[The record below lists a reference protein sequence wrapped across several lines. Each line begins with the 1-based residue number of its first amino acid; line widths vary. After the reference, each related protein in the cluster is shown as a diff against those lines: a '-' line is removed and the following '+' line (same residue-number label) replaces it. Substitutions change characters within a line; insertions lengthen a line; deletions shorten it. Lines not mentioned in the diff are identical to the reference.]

1 MHFATLCCKVRQPAL
16 WGFDVRR
23 LLPPADMMLGVSSV
37 VELLPVNPRLPA
49 LIGTHRCGPGLP
61 PLVIAGPCVIE
72 SESLCLRIAEHLAD
86 LAASLRVQM
95 VFKAS
100 FDKANRTS
108 GGSFRGPG
116 VDEGLAV
123 LARVRAATGL
133 PVTTDVHLPEQATAA
148 GHVCD
153 LLQIPAF
160 LCRQTDLLLA
170 AAATGRAVNV
180 KKGQFVAPGDMKHVV
195 AKLLA
200 GGCSDVLL
208 CERGTFF
215 GYGRLVNDFAGLIT
229 MRAMGVPVIFDATH
243 SVQQP
248 ASLGEATGGDR
259 ALVEP
264 LARAAAAVGIDG
276 LFFET
281 HPEPD
286 SSPSDGPNM
295 VPLSQLR
302 GVLERVLL
310 VHEARLAGERQRPV
324 G

>member
-1 MHFATLCCKVRQPAL
+1 MT
-16 WGFDVRR
+16 
-23 LLPPADMMLGVSSV
+23 
-37 VELLPVNPRLPA
+37 PRLPA
-49 LIGTHRCGPGLP
+49 VVGPHRCGPGQ
-61 PLVIAGPCVIE
+61 PLLLIAGPCVIE
-72 SESLCLRIAEHLAD
+72 SERLCLEIAEQLVAVGRE
-86 LAASLRVQM
+86 LGVQV

-108 GGSFRGPG
+108 VSSFRGLG
-116 VDEGLAV
+116 IDEGLAV

-133 PVTTDVHLPEQATAA
+133 PVTTDVHLPEQALAA
-148 GHVCD
+148 GQVCD

-180 KKGQFVAPGDMKHVV
+180 KKGQFVAPGDMKHAV

-200 GGCSDVLL
+200 GGCQDVML

-215 GYGRLVNDFAGLIT
+215 GYGRLVNDFAGLMT
-229 MRAMGVPVIFDATH
+229 MRGLGVPVIFDATH

-248 ASLGEATGGDR
+248 ASRGDSTGGDR
-259 ALVEP
+259 TLVEP

-276 LFFET
+276 LFVET

-286 SSPSDGPNM
+286 QSPSDGPNM
-295 VPLSQLR
+295 VPLGQLR
-302 GVLERVLL
+302 SVLQRVLL
-310 VHEARLAGERQRPV
+310 IHEARLAGTEIT
-324 G
+324 

>member
-1 MHFATLCCKVRQPAL
+1 MIWSRPEEHCSGAP
-16 WGFDVRR
+16 
-23 LLPPADMMLGVSSV
+23 LLSLGDLV
-37 VELLPVNPRLPA
+37 VNPRLPA
-49 LIGTHRCGPGLP
+49 VIGRHHCGPGCPL
-61 PLVIAGPCVIE
+61 LVIAGPCVIE
-72 SESLCLRIAEHLAD
+72 SESLCLKIAESLAV
-86 LAASLRVQM
+86 LAQRLPIQV

-108 GGSFRGPG
+108 GGAFRGLG

-123 LARVRAATGL
+123 LDKVRQQTGL
-133 PVTTDVHLPEQATAA
+133 PVTTDIHLPEQAAAA
-148 GHVCD
+148 GQVCE

-180 KKGQFVAPGDMKHVV
+180 KKGQFLAPGDMRHAV

-200 GGCSDVLL
+200 GGCRDIML

-229 MRAMGVPVIFDATH
+229 MRSLGVPVIFDATH

-248 ASLGEATGGDR
+248 ASLGGATGGDR
-259 ALVEP
+259 TLVEP

-276 LFFET
+276 VFFET

-295 VPLSQLR
+295 VPLDALH
-302 GVLERVLL
+302 GVLERVLFI
-310 VHEARLAGERQRPV
+310 HEARLRGNPEQRPHA
-324 G
+324 

>member
-1 MHFATLCCKVRQPAL
+1 VGQ
-16 WGFDVRR
+16 
-23 LLPPADMMLGVSSV
+23 
-37 VELLPVNPRLPA
+37 
-49 LIGTHRCGPGLP
+49 HRCGPGQPL
-61 PLVIAGPCVIE
+61 LVIAGPCVIE
-72 SESLCLRIAEHLAD
+72 TEDLCLRIAEHLAG
-86 LAASLRVQM
+86 LQAELGVQV

-100 FDKANRTS
+100 YDKANRTS
-108 GGSFRGPG
+108 GTSIRGPG
-116 VDEGLAV
+116 LDEGLAV
-123 LARVRAATGL
+123 LGRVRAAVGL
-133 PVTTDVHLPEQATAA
+133 PVTTDVHLPDQASAA
-148 GHVCD
+148 GEVCD

-200 GGCSDVLL
+200 GGCNDIML

-215 GYGRLVNDFAGLIT
+215 GYGRLVNDFAGLVT

-248 ASLGEATGGDR
+248 ASLGGATGGDR

-276 LFFET
+276 VFFET
-281 HPEPD
+281 HPDPD

-295 VPLSQLR
+295 VPLADLR
-302 GVLERVLL
+302 GVIERVLRI
-310 VHEARLAGERQRPV
+310 HEARLAGETP
-324 G
+324 